1 MVYRRPSP
9 GRETGIF
16 ENLVIRGMWPA
27 LQTLLCVRPK
37 LGILGG
43 NLRFIVPNDILWI
56 YFSFEM
62 IVGKFTSIRSSG
74 QNGKT
79 ISRTE
84 QLLNN
89 TPLATR
95 GNTSGK
101 RGGRGMG
108 DLYPWVEKS
117 AMKVKYS
124 CPGHIMS
131 PSPGASVEAS
141 FGFEFI
147 LIFFF
152 RLIQFRFVLFRFI
165 LFRFDLFSSS
175 MVSFFFALVMVW
187 H

>member
-1 MVYRRPSP
+1 
-9 GRETGIF
+9 
-16 ENLVIRGMWPA
+16 
-27 LQTLLCVRPK
+27 
-37 LGILGG
+37 
-43 NLRFIVPNDILWI
+43 
-56 YFSFEM
+56 
-62 IVGKFTSIRSSG
+62 
-74 QNGKT
+74 
-79 ISRTE
+79 
-84 QLLNN
+84 
-89 TPLATR
+89 
-95 GNTSGK
+95 
-101 RGGRGMG
+101 MG
-108 DLYPWVEKS
+108 DLYPWVEES

-152 RLIQFRFVLFRFI
+152 FVSFNSVSFCSDLV